1 MKHNLRGPW
10 GIESNRSGRR
20 SKASSVAPESNE
32 STGWTKH
39 RPLGRH
45 GCLCCR
51 QRLLAVGPLF
61 VKVMDLLVHEELKQ
75 AYLLYF
81 EATDILKQQYQCS
94 DTTVI

>member
-1 MKHNLRGPW
+1 
-10 GIESNRSGRR
+10 
-20 SKASSVAPESNE
+20 
-32 STGWTKH
+32 
-39 RPLGRH
+39 
-45 GCLCCR
+45 
-51 QRLLAVGPLF
+51 LF